1 MKIALCVSALLSSA
15 CLSSWSL
22 AGAPESATSTHYLKF
37 SSEST
42 LSTYIKSNPEARRL
56 HHALLWV
63 EINAEPEQ
71 SLMSLENLGV
81 VALEGDHTGF
91 RIPRPEVS
99 GSAFSDTPN
108 DKLWGI
114 RQVKAPQAWSVTRG
128 SSDVVVAVVDTG
140 VDYEHPALKQNM
152 WSNLAELNGV
162 AGVDD
167 DGNGYVD
174 DIHGVDFIT
183 GQPTPMDDE
192 GHGSHVAGTVAGR
205 LDEQNF
211 YGVAPDVR
219 IMAIKTHNTDGEG
232 SKSSVVKGILYAA
245 DMGARVLNCSWG
257 GAPEADDFDQLLHD
271 AIQYADSKGALL
283 VAAAGNASDNNDSG
297 PHYPAN
303 YELPNVISVAA
314 SDKLDR
320 KAFFSNYGV
329 RTVDL
334 AAPGLAIWSVR
345 NGGSGYTSLSGTS
358 MASPHVAGAAALLAS
373 SPMGSSMTAAELRTT
388 LLDNVEKLPE
398 WRLRV
403 VTGGRLDL
411 GFLQAK

>member
-1 MKIALCVSALLSSA
+1 MKTALCVSALLSSV

-22 AGAPESATSTHYLKF
+22 AGTAEVGQEAHYLKF
-37 SSEST
+37 KSEQT
-42 LSTYIKSNPEARRL
+42 LNAFINSHSGARRL
-56 HHALLWV
+56 HKALMWV
-63 EINAEPEQ
+63 EIDARAFESFADLKNQ
-71 SLMSLENLGV
+71 GV
-81 VALEGDHTGF
+81 VAQESDHRGFSIPPPQVEGVSLE
-91 RIPRPEVS
+91 P
-99 GSAFSDTPN
+99 DTHS
-108 DKLWGI
+108 KLWGI

-128 SSDVVVAVVDTG
+128 SQDVVVAVVDTG
-140 VDYEHPALKQNM
+140 VDFEHPALKQNM
-152 WSNLAELNGV
+152 WSNLAELNGE

-183 GQPTPMDDE
+183 GQATPMDDE

-205 LDEQNF
+205 YDEDGF
-211 YGVAPDVR
+211 FGVAPNVR
-219 IMAIKTHNTDGEG
+219 IMAIKTHNTQGEG

-245 DMGARVLNCSWG
+245 DMGARVMNCSWG
-257 GAPEADDFDQLLHD
+257 GAPEADDFDQLLYD

-320 KAFFSNYGV
+320 KAYFSNYGV

-334 AAPGLAIWSVR
+334 AAPGLGIWSVSH
-345 NGGSGYTSLSGTS
+345 GGSGYTSLSGTS

-373 SPMGSSMTAAELRTT
+373 SPMGLSMTAAELRTT
-388 LLDNVEKLPE
+388 LLDNVEKIPE

-411 GFLQAK
+411 GFLLSK

>member
-1 MKIALCVSALLSSA
+1 MKTAFCLSAFLSSVCLNSLAHAGSFGTQEKAKYIKFNSESALREFTNL
-15 CLSSWSL
+15 
-22 AGAPESATSTHYLKF
+22 
-37 SSEST
+37 
-42 LSTYIKSNPEARRL
+42 NPEAQRL
-56 HHALLWV
+56 HPVLMWV
-63 EINAEPEQ
+63 ELSANTFLPMSDFERFGIVAQEMDHRGYSIPMPE
-71 SLMSLENLGV
+71 S
-81 VALEGDHTGF
+81 GDKTL
-91 RIPRPEVS
+91 
-99 GSAFSDTPN
+99 SASPN

-114 RQVKAPQAWSVTRG
+114 RQVKAPEAWTVTQG
-128 SSDVVVAVVDTG
+128 AEDVIIAVVDTG

-183 GQPTPMDDE
+183 GNATPMDDE

-205 LDEQNF
+205 SDENSF
-211 YGVAPDVR
+211 YGVAPNVR
-219 IMAIKTHNTDGEG
+219 IMAIKTHNTEGEG

-283 VAAAGNASDNNDSG
+283 VAAAGNASNNNDNG

-320 KAFFSNYGV
+320 RAYFSNYGI

-334 AAPGLAIWSVR
+334 AAPGLAIWSVQSGR
-345 NGGSGYTSLSGTS
+345 SGYTSLSGTS

-373 SPMGSSMTAAELRTT
+373 TPDGRTMTAAELREK
-388 LLDNVEKLPE
+388 LLENVEKIPE

-403 VTGGRLDL
+403 ATGGRLDL
-411 GFLQAK
+411 SFLLGK

>member
-1 MKIALCVSALLSSA
+1 MKTALFVSALLSSV

-22 AGAPESATSTHYLKF
+22 AGSSEVVRETHYLKF
-37 SSEST
+37 KNEQALNNFVNSHSG
-42 LSTYIKSNPEARRL
+42 ARRF
-56 HHALLWV
+56 HRALMWV
-63 EINAEPEQ
+63 EIDAGSIE
-71 SLMSLENLGV
+71 SFTDLENQGV
-81 VALEGDHTGF
+81 IAQESDHRGF
-91 RIPRPEVS
+91 SIPPPQVESVS
-99 GSAFSDTPN
+99 LDSETN
-108 DKLWGI
+108 TKLWGI
-114 RQVKAPQAWSVTRG
+114 RRVKAPQAWSVTRG
-128 SSDVVVAVVDTG
+128 SQDVVVAVVDTG

-152 WSNLAELNGV
+152 WSNLAELNGE

-205 LDEQNF
+205 LDEESF

-271 AIQYADSKGALL
+271 AIQYAASKGALL

-303 YELPNVISVAA
+303 YDLPNVISVAA

-320 KAFFSNYGV
+320 RAYFSNYGV

-345 NGGSGYTSLSGTS
+345 NGGSGFTSLSGTS

-373 SPMGSSMTAAELRTT
+373 SPLGRSMTAAELRTT
-388 LLDNVEKLPE
+388 LLDNVEKIPE